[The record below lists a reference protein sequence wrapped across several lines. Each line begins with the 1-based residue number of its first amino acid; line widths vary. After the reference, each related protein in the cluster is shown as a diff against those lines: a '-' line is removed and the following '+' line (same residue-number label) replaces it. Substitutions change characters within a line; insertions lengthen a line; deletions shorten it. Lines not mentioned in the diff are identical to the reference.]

1 MITDQDIRKLEKT
14 FATKK
19 ELGVQTERID
29 SLVYEVGDL
38 KVLTAEILEKIDH
51 MEEFFGAKL
60 DRFLQNIDDQRLD
73 SAAGAVIL
81 ARHER
86 QILALADH
94 MEVILPV

>member
-1 MITDQDIRKLEKT
+1 MITDQDIKKLEKT
-14 FATKK
+14 FVTKG
-19 ELGVQTERID
+19 EFSLQTNRID

-38 KVLTAEILEKIDH
+38 KVEFAELGEKFEA
-51 MEEFFGAKL
+51 MEDRFGAKL

-94 MEVILPV
+94 MEVILPN